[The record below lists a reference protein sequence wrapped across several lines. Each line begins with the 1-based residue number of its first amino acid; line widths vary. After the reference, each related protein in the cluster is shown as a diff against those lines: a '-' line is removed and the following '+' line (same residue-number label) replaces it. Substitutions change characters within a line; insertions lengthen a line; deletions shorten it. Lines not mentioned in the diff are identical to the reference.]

1 MRNHESGEQIC
12 LFKWAALLESKYP
25 ELRLLHAIP
34 NGGFRMKTTAKR
46 LKAEG
51 TKAGVPDIHLP
62 VPKGGYASLY
72 VELKAGDSTNR
83 KGSPAQ
89 RRWIELTTE
98 YGNYSVIAIGWREAA
113 DIIESYVK
121 GHIIKGGRPIE

>member
-1 MRNHESGEQIC
+1 M
-12 LFKWAALLESKYP
+12 ESKYP

-34 NGGFRMKTTAKR
+34 NGGFRHKITAGR

-62 VPKGGYASLY
+62 IPKGGYASLY
-72 VELKAGDSTNR
+72 VELKSGDSTNK

-89 RRWIELTTE
+89 RRWIELSSL
-98 YGNYSVIAIGWREAA
+98 YGNYSVIAIGWREAS
-113 DIIESYVK
+113 DIIERYIC
-121 GHIIKGGRPIE
+121 GEIIKETPVLAD